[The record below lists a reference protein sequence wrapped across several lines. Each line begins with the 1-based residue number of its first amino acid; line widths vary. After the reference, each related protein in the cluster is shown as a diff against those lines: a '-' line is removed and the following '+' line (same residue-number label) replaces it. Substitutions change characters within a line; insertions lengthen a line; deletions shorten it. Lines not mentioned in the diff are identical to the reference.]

1 MQWWNGFVEWLS
13 SDNGWRVVTDAVIPF
28 VAIVVAGIVAAL
40 IGRASTRRVVSLH
53 EDEAKAA
60 AVAALVSAAR
70 KGAVYSSLGV
80 EERAYA
86 DHLGHEADVH
96 LRLLPATGS
105 TLAADWAAH
114 ELAEIKRNSASFS
127 FQSEQTLGE
136 LRDRLVE
143 WQNRP
148 GRAKKLFRDDLARWK
163 YEEADV
169 DHDTAAK
176 QKAWEAEQRSAP
188 RPSTMPRSGV
198 ARRPTGHR
206 RLPPRL
212 SDRRRCPRP
221 RHRPSRRVTRPTTT
235 PATTRWTTSAT
246 SSRSVRARS
255 AAARHPNARTTDH
268 VNGDAPPTS
277 VGGASWCGGVHA
289 WCPRQPAPSTQ

>member
-13 SDNGWRVVTDAVIPF
+13 SDDGWRVVTDAAIPF
-28 VAIVVAGIVAAL
+28 VAIVAAGVVAAL

-53 EDEAKAA
+53 EDDAKAA

-86 DHLGHEADVH
+86 EHLGHEADVR
-96 LRLLPATGS
+96 LRLLSATGS

-169 DHDTAAK
+169 DRDTAAQ
-176 QKAWEAEQRSAP
+176 QKAWEAEQRASSATEQRRPETAAPSATLRPAALDAATDRSGDEAYRAPTASASPAGPSPVSAP
-188 RPSTMPRSGV
+188 EALVVTSTDTSHDDTRDDPMDDERHEQPVSATQV
-198 ARRPTGHR
+198 
-206 RLPPRL
+206 
-212 SDRRRCPRP
+212 RRRTAPE
-221 RHRPSRRVTRPTTT
+221 
-235 PATTRWTTSAT
+235 
-246 SSRSVRARS
+246 
-255 AAARHPNARTTDH
+255 RTD
-268 VNGDAPPTS
+268 V
-277 VGGASWCGGVHA
+277 
-289 WCPRQPAPSTQ
+289 